1 MFDVQVTKVPAALA
15 GTFVF
20 HNVYDVQVEKM
31 LVELMARFSETGRR
45 DGRLMYEVATR
56 MENSAAGCSLTR
68 DCVARRSAHAEFVQD
83 LVQSP
88 RRNEVNRFATV
99 LRGEFVSGAT
109 TIIQAVCGAYE

>member
-1 MFDVQVTKVPAALA
+1 
-15 GTFVF
+15 
-20 HNVYDVQVEKM
+20 
-31 LVELMARFSETGRR
+31 
-45 DGRLMYEVATR
+45 MYEVATR

-99 LRGEFVSGAT
+99 LRW
-109 TIIQAVCGAYE
+109 